1 MNEPKS
7 YQSLKLGNNKTST
20 FHSKKMRTLILLFSL
35 LLLSNCTT
43 HQQGRVDSENY
54 TESLATPVWYNPA
67 NFDTVKVLSWNVEHF
82 VDDIDNPYIDNG
94 RENNPPENMSERRKL
109 FAEIIK
115 KADADI
121 VVLQEFES
129 DSYAQKLAEES
140 FPEMGYQVFAG
151 HERNDWH
158 MNVVVMSRIP
168 LGLIH
173 SYATTNTPIVGQT
186 DDEGNPTSQAFTN
199 NRMWTTEVIVNPDYQ
214 FSLTGVHL
222 KAGRGERN
230 ENWRLGQINLLRS
243 HYKQLLSLNPDQN
256 ILTVGDF
263 NSTPDS
269 DEFKAFL
276 GAGTDV
282 EFMDPLAGTNVFS
295 HPADSA
301 FWRIDHILPNTNMS
315 SEIISDTVL
324 VNYFFSP
331 DSMEVA
337 ADHLPM
343 SVEII
348 ARDQ

>member
-1 MNEPKS
+1 MR
-7 YQSLKLGNNKTST
+7 LLT
-20 FHSKKMRTLILLFSL
+20 FVLALLI
-35 LLLSNCTT
+35 LSNCTT
-43 HQQGRVDSENY
+43 QQQEQADAGDY
-54 TESLATPVWYNPA
+54 TRSLTTPFWYNA
-67 NFDTVKVLSWNVEHF
+67 GDFDTVKVLSWNVEHF
-82 VDDIDNPYIDNG
+82 VDSYDNPYIDNG
-94 RENNPPENMSERRKL
+94 RENTPPENMEERRKL
-109 FAEIIK
+109 FVEIIK
-115 KADADI
+115 KANADI

-129 DSYAQKLAEES
+129 DSYAQKLAEEY
-140 FPEMGYQVFAG
+140 FPELGYQVFAG
-151 HERNDWH
+151 HESNDWY

-168 LGLIH
+168 LGLFH
-173 SYATTNTPIVGQT
+173 SYATSNTPIIGQT
-186 DDEGNPTSQAFTN
+186 DDNGNPASQGFTN
-199 NRMWTTEVIVNPDYQ
+199 NRMWTTEVIVNPDYS

-230 ENWRLGQINLLRS
+230 ENWRLGQINLLRA
-243 HYKQLLSLNPDQN
+243 HYQQLLALNPNQN

-276 GAGTDV
+276 GAGSEV
-282 EFMDPLAGTNVFS
+282 EFIDPLAGTDVFS

-315 SEIISDTVL
+315 AEIVDDTML

-331 DSMEVA
+331 DSMEMA

-348 ARDQ
+348 SRDL

>member
-1 MNEPKS
+1 MRLLTFII
-7 YQSLKLGNNKTST
+7 SL
-20 FHSKKMRTLILLFSL
+20 FV
-35 LLLSNCTT
+35 LSNCTAQKEEQT
-43 HQQGRVDSENY
+43 SAIHY
-54 TESLATPVWYNPA
+54 TQSLATPLWYNPA
-67 NFDTVKVLSWNVEHF
+67 NFDTVKVMSWNVEHF

-94 RENNPPENMSERRKL
+94 RENNPPENMPERREL

-115 KADADI
+115 KADADV

-129 DSYAQKLAEES
+129 DSYAMKLAEDY

-151 HERNDWH
+151 HESNDWY

-168 LGLIH
+168 LGFFH
-173 SYATTNTPIVGQT
+173 SYATANTHIIGQL
-186 DDEGNPTSQAFTN
+186 DEDGNPASQTFIN
-199 NRMWTTEVIVNPDYQ
+199 NRMWTTEVLVSPDYQ

-230 ENWRLGQINLLRS
+230 ENWRLGQMNLLRA

-256 ILTVGDF
+256 ILAVGDF

-269 DEFKAFL
+269 DEFQAFL
-276 GAGTDV
+276 GTGTDV
-282 EFMDPLAGTNVFS
+282 EFIDPLAGTNVFS

-301 FWRIDHILPNTNMS
+301 FWRIDHILPNVNIQP
-315 SEIISDTVL
+315 EIIGDTVL
-324 VNYFFSP
+324 LNYFFSP
-331 DSMEVA
+331 DSMEMA

-343 SVEII
+343 SVQII

>member
-1 MNEPKS
+1 
-7 YQSLKLGNNKTST
+7 
-20 FHSKKMRTLILLFSL
+20 MRALTLLLTT
-35 LLLSNCTT
+35 LLLSNCTI
-43 HQQGRVDSENY
+43 QKQDWDDSGNY
-54 TESLATPVWYNPA
+54 TESLATPAWYNPA

-82 VDDIDNPYIDNG
+82 VDDLDNPYVDNG
-94 RENNPPENMSERRKL
+94 RENNPPDNMPERRKL

-115 KADADI
+115 KADADV

-140 FPEMGYQVFAG
+140 FPEMGYKVFAG
-151 HERNDWH
+151 HESNDWY

-168 LGLIH
+168 LGLFH
-173 SYATTNTPIVGQT
+173 SYATSNTPIIDHT
-186 DDEGNPTSQAFTN
+186 DDEGNPASQALTN
-199 NRMWTTEVIVNPDYQ
+199 NRMWTTEVVVNSDYQ
-214 FSLTGVHL
+214 FSLSGVHL

-243 HYKQLLSLNPDQN
+243 HYKQLLRLNPDQN

-269 DEFKAFL
+269 DEFQAFL
-276 GAGTDV
+276 GAGTEV
-282 EFMDPLAGTNVFS
+282 EFLDPLAGTNVFS

-315 SEIISDTVL
+315 AEIIRDTVL

-331 DSMEVA
+331 DSMEIA